1 MRRLALL
8 CALLAV
14 RAEDPAPPA
23 EAAPAAAAPSEAVI
37 HLPPPDDATTTV
49 AVDAPADEV
58 IEPPAE
64 ETTPPPVEGKPAPRM
79 VQDVDDGDEDAP
91 AAPKKVINYASK
103 DAGALVVEASGTSK
117 GFDNLLVDNKDKY
130 GITECGERKYVVI
143 GLSEDIRM
151 TEIILN
157 QYEKYSSSVREF
169 DVLGSQTFPTK
180 EWLHLGTFE
189 ATYAKREQLFLFPDP
204 KYVRYLKV
212 RFNTHHGDEASC
224 TVSQLKVHGITVM
237 EGMQDDLRKHQEE
250 LDEQMESIGEDLPD
264 EEVTVVPTDRKEAA
278 EVAAAKAVQAQ
289 TELEAAEAA
298 LAVEEVR
305 NRTLKNASNVTLVKN
320 ASVGSRVV
328 AAVVDGSMAVVD
340 AVLRSNK
347 TEVVEEPVAPA
358 VSTAAPVVA
367 VLVKEPEAPPLMNAS
382 NTTLVAN
389 ATNATNAT
397 LANVTAPV
405 LTNATLN
412 TTVSVNATNATVVV
426 ANATRANATVVNVTL
441 TPQQRCDYAGDFR
454 KFKTQ
459 MLSKSKGRDAAPA
472 VGTGTQFESVFKTL
486 MDKIRAF
493 EISHSIYELYL
504 GHLQAC
510 YASTVERLDKRLD
523 DEVSKLR
530 ADLAH
535 VLDRPRRRWWRPL
548 GRRR

>member
-1 MRRLALL
+1 M
-8 CALLAV
+8 
-14 RAEDPAPPA
+14 
-23 EAAPAAAAPSEAVI
+23 
-37 HLPPPDDATTTV
+37 
-49 AVDAPADEV
+49 
-58 IEPPAE
+58 
-64 ETTPPPVEGKPAPRM
+64 
-79 VQDVDDGDEDAP
+79 
-91 AAPKKVINYASK
+91 
-103 DAGALVVEASGTSK
+103 
-117 GFDNLLVDNKDKY
+117 
-130 GITECGERKYVVI
+130 
-143 GLSEDIRM
+143 
-151 TEIILN
+151 
-157 QYEKYSSSVREF
+157 
-169 DVLGSQTFPTK
+169 GSQTFPTK

-367 VLVKEPEAPPLMNAS
+367 VLVKEPEAPPLMNTS

>member
-37 HLPPPDDATTTV
+37 HLPPPDDATTTA

>member
-1 MRRLALL
+1 MRRIVLL
-8 CALLAV
+8 CVLLAA

-23 EAAPAAAAPSEAVI
+23 DDAPAAAAPSEAVI
-37 HLPPPDDATTTV
+37 QLPPPDDAAAPD
-49 AVDAPADEV
+49 AVDAPAAEEA
-58 IEPPAE
+58 IEPPTE
-64 ETTPPPVEGKPAPRM
+64 ETTLPPVEGKPAPRM

-130 GITECGERKYVVI
+130 AITDCAERKYVVI

-264 EEVTVVPTDRKEAA
+264 EEVTVVPTDRKEVA
-278 EVAAAKAVQAQ
+278 EVAADKAVQAQ

-305 NRTLKNASNVTLVKN
+305 NQTLKNASNVTLVKN

-347 TEVVEEPVAPA
+347 TEVAEEPAAPAALPVAP
-358 VSTAAPVVA
+358 VVEVLAP
-367 VLVKEPEAPPLMNAS
+367 EPAAPPLVNAS
-382 NTTLVAN
+382 NTTLMA
-389 ATNATNAT
+389 NATNAT
-397 LANVTAPV
+397 LANVTSPV

-412 TTVSVNATNATVVV
+412 ATVSVNATNATVVV
-426 ANATRANATVVNVTL
+426 TNATRMNATVVNVTL
-441 TPQQRCDYAGDFR
+441 TPQQRCDYAVDFK
-454 KFKTQ
+454 KFKAQ

-510 YASTVERLDKRLD
+510 YASTVERLDTRLD
-523 DEVSKLR
+523 DEVSRLR

-535 VLDRPRRRWWRPL
+535 VLDRPRRRWWRPF

>member
-37 HLPPPDDATTTV
+37 HLPPPDDATTTA

-367 VLVKEPEAPPLMNAS
+367 VLVKEPEAPPLMNTS